1 MKFGKEFSSQ
11 MVPEWQQAYVDYK
24 YLKTLIK
31 DINRFKCKTNPQGH
45 EMKTALHRTFI
56 GQKRHGFG
64 SGCGQIS
71 PSSTVVDINDGITTA
86 PIHVSSSVTHQY
98 ETTFFMTAER
108 GGEYELVFFRRLDD
122 QFNKVEKFYKE
133 KGDEVVKEAE
143 VLNKQMD
150 ALIAFRFKMKEE
162 RTAEM
167 TLMASPNAV
176 SPAELAKTSTQ
187 SPTGVIEEGG
197 SSGAGRSDEN
207 DNNVEKDSYSKTT
220 LKPANDMSKMKDTTR
235 PASMGV
241 LNSVRISYTKGTPSS
256 TIKSVLKV
264 SNEPE
269 LILNRYNLRKIEE
282 KLRCAFVEFHRK
294 LWFLK
299 SYSFLNVLALSKILK
314 KYDKVTSRDAAKSY
328 MTMVD
333 NSCLGSSDEVMRLLD
348 HVETTFIKHFTNGNR
363 TKGMNILQPKA
374 KRERHRLTFST
385 GFLGGCM
392 FSLVVALVA
401 IVRTRNILQDER
413 QEQYMNSMFP
423 LYSLFGFIV
432 LHIIM
437 YAANIYFW
445 RRYGVNYSFIF
456 EFKQGNELGYKQ
468 ILFVGFS
475 IGALALLCVL
485 ANLDM
490 ETNPK
495 TKDYQALTELLPL
508 CLLITMLIVLILPFN
523 IFYRSSRYFFLNCL
537 SRILAAP
544 LCKVTLSD
552 FFLADQLCSQAQ
564 TLRSIHFYI
573 CYYGWGDF
581 KQRQN
586 TCRESRV
593 FNTFLFIAAAFPF
606 VSRFLQCMRR
616 VFEERNIE
624 QGYNSFKYFLV
635 VVAVCLG
642 MAYEVDRKKDRQT
655 IWRWSGGVTSA
666 MAVVFCTYWDLVQD
680 WGLLNRTSKN
690 PWLRDELLVPHKE
703 VYFIAMILNVV
714 LRFAWLQTV
723 LDLQFE
729 SINTQAAIAFVAS
742 LEIIRRGIWNFFRLE
757 NEHLNNVGKFR
768 AFKTVSL
775 PFNYEEDQKILCG
788 LN

>member
-31 DINRFKCKTNPQGH
+31 DINRFKRKTNPQGH
-45 EMKTALHRTFI
+45 EMTTALHRTFS

-64 SGCGQIS
+64 GGCGQIS
-71 PSSTVVDINDGITTA
+71 RSSTVVDINDGITTA

-133 KGDEVVKEAE
+133 KADEVVKEAAA
-143 VLNKQMD
+143 LNKQMD

-176 SPAELAKTSTQ
+176 SPAELAKTSSKIKAQ

-207 DNNVEKDSYSKTT
+207 DNSVEKESYSKTT

-282 KLRCAFVEFHRK
+282 KLSCAFVEFHRK

-413 QEQYMNSMFP
+413 QELYMNSMFP

-445 RRYGVNYSFIF
+445 RRYRVNYSFIF
-456 EFKQGNELGYKQ
+456 GFKQGTELGYKQ

-508 CLLITMLIVLILPFN
+508 CLLI
-523 IFYRSSRYFFLNCL
+523 
-537 SRILAAP
+537 
-544 LCKVTLSD
+544 VTLPD

-703 VYFIAMILNVV
+703 VYFIAMVKALKHYFKDCVPSVYLKIQ
-714 LRFAWLQTV
+714 RKM
-723 LDLQFE
+723 
-729 SINTQAAIAFVAS
+729 AS
-742 LEIIRRGIWNFFRLE
+742 LAWVRK
-757 NEHLNNVGKFR
+757 V
-768 AFKTVSL
+768 
-775 PFNYEEDQKILCG
+775 
-788 LN
+788 